1 MVLWRSIKN
10 NFAHQQAQE
19 GPNPARGR
27 RAQMSA
33 QAMATHPT
41 SHPPSHLTTHTHSH
55 AGTHAHTAL
64 MGTAHVGTGKRRSDE
79 TCGGGKPTRLVQRQ
93 VWREA
98 VQTAAMG
105 KSKRQDCIFVTS
117 GHPPPQKYKHK
128 NILFCTTPRIALT
141 RRHAHAQKQG
151 VLRGRNSSDRVVL
164 GGKTFDVFWLG
175 SGGADGSCEGLS
187 KAKRNQCSF
196 NKDDLGGR
204 EKQTVLLRVRACLW
218 LISGSSNPGDRQIF

>member
-1 MVLWRSIKN
+1 
-10 NFAHQQAQE
+10 
-19 GPNPARGR
+19 
-27 RAQMSA
+27 MSV

-41 SHPPSHLTTHTHSH
+41 SHPPSHLTTHTYSH

-117 GHPPPQKYKHK
+117 GHPPQKKINTKTY
-128 NILFCTTPRIALT
+128 FF
-141 RRHAHAQKQG
+141 AQ
-151 VLRGRNSSDRVVL
+151 
-164 GGKTFDVFWLG
+164 
-175 SGGADGSCEGLS
+175 
-187 KAKRNQCSF
+187 
-196 NKDDLGGR
+196 
-204 EKQTVLLRVRACLW
+204 LLVSR
-218 LISGSSNPGDRQIF
+218 